1 MSLARGCRLV
11 GISTQAVYQHRD
23 RQIKRT
29 DELAVISE
37 WIGFYRQFMPKL
49 GGRKLY
55 YLVKPKLI
63 ETGIK
68 LGRDGFFDYL
78 REHDLLVKPKRSYTK
93 TTNSKH
99 WLKKHPN
106 LLKDDSNKA
115 IMPEQ
120 VLVAD
125 ITYVKSGEGT
135 HYLSLVTDAYSRQI
149 MGYHLSED
157 MRACNVVKALKM
169 AQLNRNYHHAAIHH
183 SDRGLQYCSALYQE
197 ALDTYQ
203 ITPSMTDGYDCYQNA
218 LAERIN
224 GILKYEFLLYEC
236 NTFDELQV
244 LIKESIHI
252 YNEMRPHLSL
262 NMLTPNQ
269 VHRNIG
275 SYTQRKSQILAVS
288 DFS

>member
-1 MSLARGCRLV
+1 MSLARGCRLLD
-11 GISTQAVYQHRD
+11 ISTQAVYQHRE
-23 RQIKRT
+23 RQLKRA

-37 WIGFYRQFMPKL
+37 WVVFYRQFMPKL

-63 ETGIK
+63 EIGIK

-78 REHDLLVKPKRSYTK
+78 RAHDLLVKPKRSYTK

-157 MRACNVVKALKM
+157 MRAYSVVKALKM
-169 AQLNRNYHHAAIHH
+169 AQSNRCYHHDTIHH

-197 ALDTYQ
+197 ALDNYQ

-218 LAERIN
+218 LAERVN

-236 NTFDELQV
+236 NTFNELKV
-244 LIKESIHI
+244 LIEESIYI

-262 NMLTPNQ
+262 DMLTPNQ

-275 SYTQRKSQILAVS
+275 SSTQRKSQILAVS

>member
-1 MSLARGCRLV
+1 MSLAKGCRLV
-11 GISTQAVYQHRD
+11 GISTQAVYQHKE
-23 RQIKRT
+23 RQLKRA
-29 DELAVISE
+29 DELAVLSQ

-55 YLVKPKLI
+55 YLIKPKLI
-63 ETGIK
+63 DAGIK

-78 REHDLLVKPKRSYTK
+78 RTNDLLVKPKRSYTK

-106 LLKDDSNKA
+106 FLKDNQNQPF
-115 IMPEQ
+115 MPEQ

-135 HYLSLVTDAYSRQI
+135 HYLSLVTDAYSRHI

-157 MRACNVVKALKM
+157 MRACSVVKALKM
-169 AQLNRNYHHAAIHH
+169 AQSNRCYDHTAIHH
-183 SDRGLQYCSALYQE
+183 SDRGLQYCSELYQE
-197 ALDTYQ
+197 ALQAYK
-203 ITPSMTDGYDCYQNA
+203 IVPSMTDGYDCYQNA

-236 NTFDELQV
+236 NTFNELKV

-252 YNEMRPHLSL
+252 YNERRPHLSL

-275 SYTQRKSQILAVS
+275 YNSQRKSQILAVS